1 MSDEVLKHSINGSVA
16 EIILCRPK
24 QYNSFNSN
32 LRKDLANQIKYF
44 EGLPDL
50 RVVVLRGSG
59 PGFTAGADLKDNF
72 LPPISTHLKD
82 EYKPIFD
89 GIVSSRL
96 LYVAAVH
103 GSAAGI
109 GAALAM
115 VCDMLIM
122 GESAKLSM
130 IFTNIGLVPDGGA
143 TWLLIHALGYRRALQ
158 LVVEG
163 GQISANKC
171 LEFGLANRVVGD
183 DNLKIESMDWAK
195 NLAERAPLAT
205 AASKRLFRKS
215 FKQTYDQAFMAEAF
229 EQDAVS
235 ISEDFLNARESFFKK
250 QPPVFKGR

>member
-1 MSDEVLKHSINGSVA
+1 MSEEVLEHTISGSVA
-16 EIILCRPK
+16 EIILSRPQ
-24 QYNSFNSN
+24 QYNSFNSK
-32 LRKDLANQIKYF
+32 LRKDLANLIKYF

-72 LPPISTHLKD
+72 PPPISTHLKD

-109 GAALAM
+109 GASLAM
-115 VCDMLIM
+115 VCDILIM

-158 LVVEG
+158 TVVEG
-163 GQISANKC
+163 GQISAKKC

-183 DNLKIESMDWAK
+183 NNLKIESI
-195 NLAERAPLAT
+195 NLLGATCGFPSEPQEDVAQRFSKERFA
-205 AASKRLFRKS
+205 
-215 FKQTYDQAFMAEAF
+215 
-229 EQDAVS
+229 
-235 ISEDFLNARESFFKK
+235 NREERSHVANICFFCGHVPKC
-250 QPPVFKGR
+250 V